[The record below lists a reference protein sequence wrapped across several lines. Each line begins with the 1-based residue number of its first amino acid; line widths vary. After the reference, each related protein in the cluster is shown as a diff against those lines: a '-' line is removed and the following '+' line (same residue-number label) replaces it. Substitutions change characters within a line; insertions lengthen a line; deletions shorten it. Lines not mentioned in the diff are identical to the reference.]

1 MQNETA
7 AARHVEAATPNDLRH
22 TARAASLPTMTA
34 RRAILFVCIAAISS
48 AVVKAVDW
56 NVVQQQGRDYVSFAN
71 VAQFYQFPQFTR
83 VSRTVSLR
91 GEHRSIRAQAGTS
104 EISINGVRFFAD
116 FPLLSSGSEE
126 LVSAMDVS
134 KIIEPVLRPS
144 RIQNAQKVETVI
156 LDPGHGGTDSG
167 ASNRWGS
174 EKDFALDVAL
184 SAREQLLRAGFK
196 VEMTRLSDAGL
207 SLEERVSFAN
217 RFSNAVFVSIHF
229 NSASGGAG
237 LESYALAPA
246 GVPSNASTENHVS
259 AVDLQTYPG
268 NTQDG
273 RNIALTAAIHASAL
287 SRLAVYDRGVR
298 HGRFHVLRDIKVPAT
313 LLECGFLSD
322 PAEGQRIATTQYRQ
336 QFGSA
341 IAQGIQNYNTAV
353 NYRAGGSTMF
363 AAAKMNLPP
372 HQRSIN
378 EPLRMDRPAD
388 NPAQDQ
394 PSVSISGGE

>member
-7 AARHVEAATPNDLRH
+7 AERHVEAATPNDLRH
-22 TARAASLPTMTA
+22 TARAASLRTMTA
-34 RRAILFVCIAAISS
+34 RRAILFVCIAAVPS
-48 AVVKAVDW
+48 AVVNAVDW

-246 GVPSNASTENHVS
+246 GVPSNASIENHVS

-268 NTQDG
+268 NMQDG

-287 SRLAVYDRGVR
+287 
-298 HGRFHVLRDIKVPAT
+298 
-313 LLECGFLSD
+313 
-322 PAEGQRIATTQYRQ
+322 
-336 QFGSA
+336 
-341 IAQGIQNYNTAV
+341 
-353 NYRAGGSTMF
+353 
-363 AAAKMNLPP
+363 
-372 HQRSIN
+372 
-378 EPLRMDRPAD
+378 
-388 NPAQDQ
+388 
-394 PSVSISGGE
+394 